1 MPVPAIDPQKRS
13 DAYKKVSPV
22 DGITEQGLVPD
33 PDVMH
38 TLFARLFA
46 ILGPVGI
53 LPVIFAVNSVSTACN
68 FAAATMGANED
79 FQPAAA
85 GQDSITAH
93 QRAQI
98 QNMYDHPDFPNTA
111 ARNWNRLA
119 AVAANVHESCS
130 SWVQS
135 QG

>member
-1 MPVPAIDPQKRS
+1 MAVPVIDPQKRS

-22 DGITEQGLVPD
+22 AGIAEQGLVPD

-38 TLFARLFA
+38 TLFSRLFA

-85 GQDSITAH
+85 GQDTITQN
-93 QRAQI
+93 QRA
-98 QNMYDHPDFPNTA
+98 
-111 ARNWNRLA
+111 
-119 AVAANVHESCS
+119 
-130 SWVQS
+130 
-135 QG
+135 

>member
-1 MPVPAIDPQKRS
+1 MPVPVIDPQKRS

-22 DGITEQGLVPD
+22 AGIAEQGLVPD

-38 TLFARLFA
+38 TLFSRLFA
-46 ILGPVGI
+46 VLGPVGI

-85 GQDSITAH
+85 GQDTVTHNQRH
-93 QRAQI
+93 QM
-98 QNMYDHPDFPNTA
+98 QNMYDHS
-111 ARNWNRLA
+111 ARMQN
-119 AVAANVHESCS
+119 
-130 SWVQS
+130 SWS
-135 QG
+135 QPTSDPTREAL